1 MGIYPMSHSPEKSG
15 DIFSGKLKSALDLYG
30 LTASSARDTG
40 INI

>member
-1 MGIYPMSHSPEKSG
+1 MGLYHMSHLPEKNG
-15 DIFSGKLKSALDLYG
+15 VIFSGKLKSALDLYG